1 MTKTKFI
8 FMAGGVCSGLG
19 KGTAMAAIGAILK
32 SAGYSVSVIKF
43 DPYLNIDPGTMSPYQ
58 HGEVF
63 VTDDGYESDLDLGH
77 YERFIDEPLS
87 RLSNLTTGQVYQKV
101 LADERQGTYL
111 GRTIQVIPHITSF
124 IKDRLLS
131 AADRTKPDFML
142 IEIGGTVG
150 DIEGELYLEAARQFH
165 REIGNSNVMLMLLT
179 LVVS

>member
-1 MTKTKFI
+1 
-8 FMAGGVCSGLG
+8 MAMNQIS
-19 KGTAMAAIGAILK
+19 
-32 SAGYSVSVIKF
+32 
-43 DPYLNIDPGTMSPYQ
+43 
-58 HGEVF
+58 
-63 VTDDGYESDLDLGH
+63 DLGH

-150 DIEGELYLEAARQFH
+150 DIEGEPYLEAARQFH
-165 REIGNSNVMLMLLT
+165 REIGNSNVMFMLLT
-179 LVVS
+179 PCRILKHQVNLKLNQLKWQLKNFIVWVFSLMLFWRALITKLVRIYWKKLPCLPMYQNECHTLPYT